1 MLHRSRR
8 PRVLGRVAAVVV
20 GALLVSTMV
29 GVVAATSNV
38 TGGTWSQV
46 VAGGTTSYTV
56 TVENTG
62 ASTRPFSITATNLP
76 SGTSVQSSTCVRIVP
91 GLSNA
96 SDLTVVLTTAP
107 TTLAGP
113 YTIKLTVGE
122 YDDNGINCKDTPGHP
137 VTLDTPWNTIL
148 VVVGNQSIS
157 FTSTAPSTATVGGAT
172 YTPTATATS
181 GLAVALT
188 IDASASSVCSISGGV
203 VSFSG
208 VGTCTINA
216 NQAGDAS
223 YTAAP
228 QVQLSFA
235 VGKRSQTISFGAIAD
250 KPYGDAPFSVSATA
264 SSGLTVTF
272 SSATTGVCTVAAT
285 TVTIVAAGTCTIAAD
300 QAGNATYS
308 AAPQVQQS
316 FAVGKRSQTISFTS
330 TAPSTATVGGATYT
344 PTATATSGLVVALT
358 IDATASSVCSISG
371 GVVSFIGA
379 GTCVVDAK
387 QAGNGTWAP
396 ASQVQQSFAIT
407 AAASSTVVTFE
418 AGPYV
423 YRGTTF
429 GATAVVTGAGGFSQ
443 SVTVSY
449 SGDCIN

>member
-76 SGTSVQSSTCVRIVP
+76 SGTSVQSSTCERIVP

-96 SDLTVVLTTAP
+96 RDLTVWLTTAP
-107 TTLAGP
+107 TMSGS
-113 YTIKLTVGE
+113 YTIELTVGE

-228 QVQLSFA
+228 QVQ
-235 VGKRSQTISFGAIAD
+235 
-250 KPYGDAPFSVSATA
+250 
-264 SSGLTVTF
+264 
-272 SSATTGVCTVAAT
+272 
-285 TVTIVAAGTCTIAAD
+285 
-300 QAGNATYS
+300 
-308 AAPQVQQS
+308 QS

-344 PTATATSGLVVALT
+344 PTATATSGLAVALT

-371 GVVSFIGA
+371 GVVSFSGV
-379 GTCVVDAK
+379 GTCTINAN
-387 QAGNGTWAP
+387 QAGDASYTAAP
-396 ASQVQQSFAIT
+396 QVQQRFA
-407 AAASSTVVTFE
+407 V
-418 AGPYV
+418 GK
-423 YRGTTF
+423 RN
-429 GATAVVTGAGGFSQ
+429 Q
-443 SVTVSY
+443 
-449 SGDCIN
+449 